1 MSSSRLKL
9 DVGFKSLL
17 RGMRKHLK
25 HVFNPKGSDPKESDP
40 KGQTT
45 RPGLHHWSTQRWFE
59 ETQQF
64 LSVDLSL
71 GSSDRFV
78 WALVLLLYPA
88 FGPSKK
94 FEAHIDIKSNLG
106 DEGILIYKEIFD
118 KNKEETREKF
128 LND

>member
-1 MSSSRLKL
+1 
-9 DVGFKSLL
+9 
-17 RGMRKHLK
+17 MRKHLK
-25 HVFNPKGSDPKESDP
+25 HVFDP
-40 KGQTT
+40 KGQDPEGQAPKGQAT

-71 GSSDRFV
+71 ESSDRNV

-118 KNKEETREKF
+118 KNREGTRNKF
-128 LND
+128 LKD